1 MKMVTMQEVGG
12 MRTPQTAADIDAY
25 LIARIAQGDR
35 AALTDLYVRYRLPLF
50 RYVLQFTPDYGLA
63 EEIVQ
68 DTLVAVWMSARSFE
82 GRAQARTWLFGIA
95 RRQAHNTLRRRGLPL
110 SAVTELDRMPAD
122 VPDPQDALL
131 ARVDRDDVTAALRRL
146 TTIHREV
153 LTLTFVHELSY
164 AESAAILG
172 VPVGTVKSRLSHAK
186 RALRALFD
194 AREEVE

>member
-1 MKMVTMQEVGG
+1 MQEVGG
-12 MRTPQTAADIDAY
+12 MRTPQTAADTDAH
-25 LIARIAQGDR
+25 LIARITQGDR

-50 RYVLQFTPDYGLA
+50 RYVLQFTPDDGLA

-82 GRAQARTWLFGIA
+82 GRAQVRTWLFGIA

-122 VPDPQDALL
+122 VPDPQ
-131 ARVDRDDVTAALRRL
+131 DDVTAALRRL

-172 VPVGTVKSRLSHAK
+172 VPVGTVKSRLSNAK

>member
-1 MKMVTMQEVGG
+1 MQEVGG
-12 MRTPQTAADIDAY
+12 MRTPQTAADTDAH
-25 LIARIAQGDR
+25 LIARITQGDR

-50 RYVLQFTPDYGLA
+50 RYVLQFTPDDGLA

-82 GRAQARTWLFGIA
+82 GRAQVRTWLFGIA

-131 ARVDRDDVTAALRRL
+131 ARVGRDDVTAALRRL

-172 VPVGTVKSRLSHAK
+172 VPVGTVKSRLSNAK